1 MNLDTLVLVAATH
14 AEPTPDVEAAA
25 LVPAAPEDVFAFL
38 SDLRNHW
45 RLADRFVEVVT
56 LEASDGVHADGGRVR
71 VRGPLG
77 LRRTATIRVVA
88 ARAPRLLIGTAELA
102 GGTRARV
109 SWTIA
114 GRLGS
119 TRVRLAAELE
129 RARRL
134 DRLLLAAGGRWWLR
148 RRFESTLA
156 RLGRELAA
164 ATDAERAA
172 PLRALVPVDGS
183 GDDDVT

>member
-1 MNLDTLVLVAATH
+1 MAQVDVEQTA
-14 AEPTPDVEAAA
+14 DVEAAA
-25 LVPAAPEDVFAFL
+25 LVPAPPEDVFAFL

-45 RLADRFVEVVT
+45 RLADRFVEVLT
-56 LEASDGVHADGGRVR
+56 LDASEDGGAVDGGRVR

-77 LRRTATIRVVA
+77 MRRTATTRVVA
-88 ARAPRLLIGTAELA
+88 ARSPRLIIGTAELA

-109 SWTIA
+109 SWVLA

-129 RARRL
+129 CARPL

-148 RRFESTLA
+148 RRFASTLDRLA
-156 RLGRELAA
+156 REVGVR
-164 ATDAERAA
+164 
-172 PLRALVPVDGS
+172 S
-183 GDDDVT
+183 GLEPARSRVSA

>member
-1 MNLDTLVLVAATH
+1 MPRGYPSWVSTLVRVAATD

-56 LEASDGVHADGGRVR
+56 LETSEGGAADGGTVR

-77 LRRTATIRVVA
+77 LRRTATTRVVA
-88 ARAPRLLIGTAELA
+88 AREPRLMIGTAELP

-109 SWTIA
+109 SW
-114 GRLGS
+114 GLGKRLTS
-119 TRVRLAAELE
+119 
-129 RARRL
+129 
-134 DRLLLAAGGRWWLR
+134 
-148 RRFESTLA
+148 
-156 RLGRELAA
+156 
-164 ATDAERAA
+164 
-172 PLRALVPVDGS
+172 
-183 GDDDVT
+183 